1 MGRAS
6 NIFSRCTRK
15 GKKGRI
21 QIDDQQKKR
30 QKGSVY
36 NRRSKSFRVSG
47 ILKANMGIV
56 RNVVGDSEYKEE
68 NEKKKGSKGG
78 KALE

>member
-1 MGRAS
+1 MERMGRAS

-15 GKKGRI
+15 GKKEEI

-36 NRRSKSFRVSG
+36 TSKRRSKSFRVSG

-56 RNVVGDSEYKEE
+56 RNVVGDSE
-68 NEKKKGSKGG
+68 
-78 KALE
+78 